1 MDFNAEIISVG
12 SELLLGQIV
21 NTNAQ
26 FLSKELALLG
36 INVYHHTA
44 VGDNANRLKKVIKNA
59 QERANFII
67 LTGGLG
73 PTKDDVTKQ
82 TLAELLDAEL
92 VYDEPALTRIKNY
105 FKKANRTMTENNRKQ
120 ALVIKDS
127 HVLENKNGMAPGM
140 IYEHQNIIYILL
152 PGPPHEL
159 QPMFLNEVK
168 PFLHKQG
175 YLSHFIISRVLRF
188 YGIGES
194 QLESELEDLIDNQTN
209 PTIAPLAT
217 KGEVTIRLT
226 AKGKTEDEVNGL
238 LDRAEKKIL
247 ARTSRYFYGYDSTS
261 LPVEVSKLLKQKKL
275 QIATAESL
283 TGGLFSELLT
293 NVSGAG
299 AIFKGG
305 IVSYM
310 NEVKEGLLEVPR
322 GILERDGAVSSNC
335 ALKMAENVRDLLNA
349 DIGISFTGV
358 AGPSKSENKEVGT
371 VFIGLA
377 FNNKPTAVY
386 PLNLVGSRQAIRRS
400 SANYGFYYLLKH
412 LKKGE

>member
-12 SELLLGQIV
+12 SELLLGQIL

-44 VGDNANRLKKVIKNA
+44 VGDNAYRMKNVIQNA

-82 TLAELLDAEL
+82 TLAKLLQAEL
-92 VYDEPALTRIKNY
+92 VYDKDALTKIMNY

-120 ALVIKDS
+120 ALVIKGA
-127 HVLENKNGMAPGM
+127 HVLENKTGMAPGM
-140 IYEHQNIIYILL
+140 VYVHNEIIYILL

-194 QLESELEDLIDNQTN
+194 QLESELEDLIENQTN

-217 KGEVTIRLT
+217 RGEVTIRLT
-226 AKGKTEDEVNGL
+226 ARGKTEKEVNEL
-238 LDRAEKKIL
+238 LDKEEKKVL
-247 ARTSRYFYGYDSTS
+247 ERTGRYFYGYDSTS
-261 LPVEVSKLLKQKKL
+261 LPLEVSKLLEQKNL
-275 QIATAESL
+275 RIASAESL
-283 TGGLFSELLT
+283 TGGLFSQLLT
-293 NVSGAG
+293 KVSGAG
-299 AIFKGG
+299 SIFNGG
-305 IVSYM
+305 IVSYTD
-310 NEVKEGLLEVPR
+310 EVKENILQVPR
-322 GILERDGAVSSNC
+322 DILQRDGAVSSNC
-335 ALKMAENVRDLLNA
+335 ALKMAENVRDLLQA

-358 AGPSKSENKEVGT
+358 AGPSKSENKEIGT

-377 FNNKPTAVY
+377 FKKEPTVVY
-386 PLNLVGSRQAIRRS
+386 PLNLVGSRDTIRKS

>member
-1 MDFNAEIISVG
+1 MNFHAEIISVG
-12 SELLLGQIV
+12 SELLLGQIL

-36 INVYHHTA
+36 VNVYHHTA
-44 VGDNANRLKKVIKNA
+44 VGDNAERMKDVIQNA

-82 TLAELLDAEL
+82 TLAKLLSAEL
-92 VYDEPALTRIKNY
+92 IYDEDTLQRIKNY
-105 FKKANRTMTENNRKQ
+105 FQKANRTMTDNNRRQ
-120 ALVIKDS
+120 ALVIDGS
-127 HVLENKNGMAPGM
+127 HVLANKNGMAPGM
-140 IYEHQNIIYILL
+140 VYIHNDIVYILL

-159 QPMFLNEVK
+159 QPMFLDELK

-175 YLSHFIISRVLRF
+175 YLSHFIISRTLRF

-194 QLESELEDLIDNQTN
+194 QLESDLEDLIDKQTN
-209 PTIAPLAT
+209 PTIALLAT

-226 AKGKTEDEVNGL
+226 ARGKTEEEVHEL
-238 LDRAEKKIL
+238 LDKAEEKIL
-247 ARTSRYFYGYDSTS
+247 ERTSRYFYGHDSTS
-261 LPVEVSKLLKQKKL
+261 LPMEVAKLLEQKEL
-275 QIATAESL
+275 RIASAESL
-283 TGGLFSELLT
+283 TGGLFSQLLT
-293 NVSGAG
+293 DVSGAG
-299 AIFKGG
+299 MIFNGG
-305 IVSYM
+305 IVSYS
-310 NEVKEGLLEVPR
+310 NEIKERILQIPR
-322 GILERDGAVSSNC
+322 DVLDRDGAISSNC
-335 ALKMAENVRDLLNA
+335 ALEMAENARDILKA

-358 AGPSKSENKEVGT
+358 AGPSQSENKEVGT

-377 FNNKPTAVY
+377 FQNEQTVVY
-386 PLNLVGSRQAIRRS
+386 PLNLVGSRNSIRRN